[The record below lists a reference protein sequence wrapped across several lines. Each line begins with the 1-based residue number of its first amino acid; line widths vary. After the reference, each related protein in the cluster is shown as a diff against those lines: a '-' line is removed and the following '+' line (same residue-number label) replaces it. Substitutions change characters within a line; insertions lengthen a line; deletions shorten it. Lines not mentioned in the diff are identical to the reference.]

1 MTPQTEPNAAHLPD
15 LQTAFQTLQVTHRKS
30 WAENDD
36 QPTDLFVPFVR
47 QTNVPNPT
55 QMLI

>member
-15 LQTAFQTLQVTHRKS
+15 LQTTFQTLQVTHRKS

-36 QPTDLFVPFVR
+36 QPTDLFVPFC
-47 QTNVPNPT
+47 QTN
-55 QMLI
+55 QCS